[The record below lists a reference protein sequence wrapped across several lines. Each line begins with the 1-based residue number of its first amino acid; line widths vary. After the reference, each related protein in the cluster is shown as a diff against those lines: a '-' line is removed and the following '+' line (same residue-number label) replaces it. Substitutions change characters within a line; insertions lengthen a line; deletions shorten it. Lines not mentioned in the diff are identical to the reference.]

1 MESPG
6 RIRYLWL
13 AAILLTAAALRLW
26 NLDQN
31 GFDNEYYAAAVQSM
45 TQSWHN
51 FFYNSF
57 DPAGFLSVDKPPV
70 ALWIQ
75 VASAKL
81 FGFNGWSLLVPQVL
95 QGIGSVALLY
105 YLVRCCFGTTAGLL
119 AGLFLALTPVN
130 VAIDRSGNTD
140 TCLVLVLLLAAW
152 PLLRAV
158 EKGSRPLFLLSMAI
172 LGLGFN
178 VKMMAAL
185 VVLPTFILIYFL
197 IVPKSFGQRIIDLF
211 LGGFLLITVSLPW
224 AIVYDLTP
232 AESRPYVGSSRQN
245 SMLELAVG
253 HNALGRFIRPTASA
267 NMVERNGD
275 PLKKGEKAAPG
286 NPSVQT
292 ESSLRIMG
300 RRLFVTTPIGP
311 LRLTDGQIAGQAGW
325 FFPLAVIGL
334 IAGWLGTPFRRPKN
348 LQRAALF
355 LWFGWLITYAIVYS
369 YAGGIFH
376 FYYLA
381 TLGPPLAALTGIGVK
396 YLWTSYLKR
405 GWAALSLPVILL
417 LTATWQF
424 YIQWSALGL
433 KLETWRSEWPG
444 LHLGLLGGTI
454 LAASILLLLHL
465 SKGWNRPAR
474 YLAVGSLGL
483 GILTLMAIPLAW
495 TLSSVLLKGVP
506 VLPSADLSR
515 LGSPTISAEVRL
527 QFREQEQR
535 VMQKLIAF
543 LEENR
548 QEEHFLL
555 VTSTTRLAAP
565 IIIKTGR
572 PVMARGGFHG
582 LDPIMTP
589 EKLARKVETRQIRF
603 LLIGDLSP
611 ISKKMGAELAGK
623 AVTDWVRAKG
633 KAVEPNLWRP
643 DVSGSL
649 RLSRRMGELE
659 LYDLRPEAGIRT
671 PKGQ

>member
-1 MESPG
+1 MESTG
-6 RIRYLWL
+6 RSRYLWL

-31 GFDNEYYAAAVQSM
+31 GFDNEYYAAAVRSM

-81 FGFNGWSLLVPQVL
+81 FGFTGWSLLLPQVL

-105 YLVRCCFGTTAGLL
+105 YLVRSRFGTTAGLL

-140 TCLVLVLLLAAW
+140 TCLVLVLLLAASV
-152 PLLRAV
+152 LMQAAQ
-158 EKGSRPLFLLSMAI
+158 KGSRPLFLLSMAI

-185 VVLPTFILIYFL
+185 VVLPTFILVYCLVI
-197 IVPKSFGQRIIDLF
+197 PMAWGRRIIDFSLAAVV
-211 LGGFLLITVSLPW
+211 LLAVSLSW
-224 AIVYDLTP
+224 AIIYDMTP
-232 AESRPYVGSSRQN
+232 SESRPYVGSSRQN
-245 SMLELAVG
+245 SMLELAIG
-253 HNALGRFIRPTASA
+253 HNAIGRFVRPTATA
-267 NMVERNGD
+267 KAVERKGD
-275 PLKKGEKAAPG
+275 LREKAAPE
-286 NPSVQT
+286 NPSVQNET
-292 ESSLRIMG
+292 SLRALG
-300 RRLFVTTPIGP
+300 RRLFVTTPVGP
-311 LRLTDGQIAGQAGW
+311 LRLADGQIAGQVGW
-325 FFPLAVIGL
+325 FFPLAVMGL
-334 IAGWLGTPFRRPKN
+334 IAGWLGTPFRKPMN
-348 LQRAALF
+348 LQPAALV

-381 TLGPPLAALTGIGVK
+381 TLGPPLAALAGLGVK
-396 YLWTSYLKR
+396 CLWESYLKR
-405 GWAALSLPVILL
+405 GWPALSLPVMLL
-417 LTATWQF
+417 MTAAWQF

-433 KLETWRSEWPG
+433 TLENWRSEWPG
-444 LHLGLLGGTI
+444 YHLGLLGGTL
-454 LAASILLLLHL
+454 LAASVMLLLLL
-465 SKGWNRPAR
+465 PRGWNRLSR

-495 TLSSVLLKGVP
+495 AFSSVLLKGVP

-515 LGSPTISAEVRL
+515 LGSPTIRTETRL
-527 QFREQEQR
+527 RFREQEQR
-535 VMQKLIAF
+535 MNQKLIDF

-548 QEEHFLL
+548 QGERYLL
-555 VTSTTRLAAP
+555 VTSSTRLAAP
-565 IIIKTGR
+565 IIIKTGL

-582 LDPIMTP
+582 RDPIVTP
-589 EKLARKVETRQIRF
+589 EKLARLVGTRQIRF
-603 LLIGDLSP
+603 VMTGDLSP
-611 ISKKMGAELAGK
+611 ISKRMGAELAGK
-623 AVTDWVRAKG
+623 AVTDWVRTHG
-633 KAVEPNLWRP
+633 QVVEPGLWRFDSP
-643 DVSGSL
+643 GSI
-649 RLSRRMGELE
+649 RLSKRLGELE
-659 LYDLRPEAGIRT
+659 LYDLRPEAGIAT
-671 PKGQ
+671 PVSSP